1 MAESKNIKKSSAK
14 GSTKTTT
21 KKTNVKTTVKK
32 ETTKK
37 PAVKAEVKSTT
48 KKEVKPVKKEEK
60 VVETKPIEIKEEK
73 VTTKKASF
81 TEIVK
86 ENVTLI
92 VLCVICLLLIVNIIL
107 IVNGHKVKLS
117 DGKEVIASIDDKNIT
132 AEELFDKIKEKYG
145 TSILVNMIDET
156 IIKKEIS
163 NTSDTVKKAQEQV
176 NTIKQ
181 QYETMGYKWDEVLT
195 NYGYENEQALI
206 DEISNSLLKEE
217 VAVKYLSKNITDEEI
232 QKYYNENVFDS
243 FTAKHILIIPDT
255 NDNMTDAE
263 KTAAEEAAKNKALE
277 VITKLNN
284 GEAWATLVASY
295 SQDTGSKDN
304 EGLVENFTKGD
315 VVDEF
320 YEATKNL
327 SDGAYTSE
335 PVKSKFG
342 YHVILR
348 VSKTDKEALDT
359 MKDELIEKIVD
370 SKLSSDSKLYTT
382 TWDNIRKSYNLEIND
397 TKIKD
402 IYDKSIKGE

>member
-1 MAESKNIKKSSAK
+1 MAESKNTKKSSAK

-181 QYETMGYKWDEVLT
+181 QYETMGYKWNEVLT

-397 TKIKD
+397 TKIKN

>member
-1 MAESKNIKKSSAK
+1 M
-14 GSTKTTT
+14 
-21 KKTNVKTTVKK
+21 
-32 ETTKK
+32 
-37 PAVKAEVKSTT
+37 
-48 KKEVKPVKKEEK
+48 
-60 VVETKPIEIKEEK
+60 
-73 VTTKKASF
+73 
-81 TEIVK
+81 
-86 ENVTLI
+86 
-92 VLCVICLLLIVNIIL
+92 IVNIIL

>member
-1 MAESKNIKKSSAK
+1 MAESKNTKKSSAK

-232 QKYYNENVFDS
+232 QKYYDENVFDS

-397 TKIKD
+397 TKIKN

>member
-1 MAESKNIKKSSAK
+1 MAESKNTKKSSAK
-14 GSTKTTT
+14 SSTKTTT
-21 KKTNVKTTVKK
+21 KKTTVKK

-86 ENVTLI
+86 ENITLI
-92 VLCVICLLLIVNIIL
+92 VLCIICLLLIVNIIL

-181 QYETMGYKWDEVLT
+181 QYETMGYKWNEVLT

-397 TKIKD
+397 TKIKN